1 MKEILLHVHKDDRR
15 TACIRAAIDLARAF
29 DAHLTCI
36 HVTPYSSFI
45 AADPF
50 GGVYDFSE
58 AIGALQ
64 QEEVEAREQIT
75 RVMDEAGIAWDWEQ
89 YDGDIVQALSDRAR
103 LADLIVLGQP
113 EADAP
118 DRQGVP
124 VAAGVAIHAGIPVLA
139 MPADGHL
146 ATGGQAM
153 IAWDGSAEAARAL
166 RGALPLLKQ
175 AGGVVVVQVDPAEG
189 EADGKEVL
197 AYLAHHGIAARH
209 EAVAKS
215 GRTVAATLRDAAA
228 AHRADYLVCGAYGHS
243 RLFEFILGGVTRD
256 LMSGT
261 GYPLLLAH

>member
-1 MKEILLHVHKDDRR
+1 MKEILLHVQQDDRQS
-15 TACIRAAIDLARAF
+15 ACIRAAIDLARAF

-58 AIGALQ
+58 AIGVLQ
-64 QEEVEAREQIT
+64 QQEAETREQIAQA
-75 RVMDEAGIAWDWEQ
+75 MGEAGIAWDWEQ

-113 EADAP
+113 VAGAP
-118 DRQGVP
+118 DRQAVP

-153 IAWDGSAEAARAL
+153 IAWNGSAEAARAV
-166 RGALPLLKQ
+166 RGALPLLKR
-175 AGGVVVVQVDPAEG
+175 AGGVVVVQIDPEEG
-189 EADGKEVL
+189 EADGTDVL
-197 AYLAHHGIAARH
+197 AYLSHHGIAARH
-209 EAVAKS
+209 ESVTRA